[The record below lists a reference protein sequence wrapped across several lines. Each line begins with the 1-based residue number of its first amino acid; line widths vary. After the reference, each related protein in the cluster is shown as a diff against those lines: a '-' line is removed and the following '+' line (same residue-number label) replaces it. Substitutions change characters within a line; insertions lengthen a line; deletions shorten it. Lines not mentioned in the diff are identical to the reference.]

1 MLHAPFKN
9 CSHVSNPYCNANGNM
24 PTAEQTE
31 YLPPTQ
37 SQNANAFFGSMPNS
51 LTNFKLVD
59 TATMCLLT
67 ASLPNA
73 AMIHCR
79 TVLAFNIV
87 SAVVNV
93 FETTT
98 TNVVSG
104 FNPFKALATS
114 TGSTLAK
121 NLKFLPC
128 ASAACDWFVF
138 NAVCTNNGPKND
150 PPIPTHTTSVSG
162 NPVCPTHS
170 PFLTRSEKSLILSNT
185 SCTSGTTF
193 DPSTLMTFDLGALV
207 ATCKTALFSVEF
219 IASPENMALIFS
231 FTPLALANAYNFS
244 IVSSVTR
251 CLA

>member
-87 SAVVNV
+87 SAVVNP
-93 FETTT
+93 ETTLVV
-98 TNVVSG
+98 VVSKT
-104 FNPFKALATS
+104 F
-114 TGSTLAK
+114 
-121 NLKFLPC
+121 
-128 ASAACDWFVF
+128 
-138 NAVCTNNGPKND
+138 
-150 PPIPTHTTSVSG
+150 TTAE
-162 NPVCPTHS
+162 T
-170 PFLTRSEKSLILSNT
+170 
-185 SCTSGTTF
+185 
-193 DPSTLMTFDLGALV
+193 
-207 ATCKTALFSVEF
+207 
-219 IASPENMALIFS
+219 
-231 FTPLALANAYNFS
+231 
-244 IVSSVTR
+244 
-251 CLA
+251 